1 MSCYQNKERER
12 NELNL
17 MAPQDAF
24 MLGNIDNELY
34 CPYKGF
40 TNYPLIPQTKRGQLL
55 SEVMMYDFNAH
66 EMNLYLDTHPCD
78 RDAFAKL
85 LKFQKKAHEARMNY
99 ENCFGALTVSNLN
112 DSQGYNWIC
121 GPWPWQRQ

>member
-1 MSCYQNKERER
+1 MGCLMNREVK
-12 NELNL
+12 L
-17 MAPQDAF
+17 MCPQEAF
-24 MLGNIDNELY
+24 MLGNIDNNLY

-40 TNYPLIPQTKRGQLL
+40 TNYPLIPKSKRGQLL

-78 RDAFAKL
+78 KEAFETFLKL
-85 LKFQKKAHEARMNY
+85 QKKADQARCLY
-99 ENCFGALTVSNLN
+99 EQNFGALTVSHLN
-112 DSQGYNWIC
+112 ESQGYTWVC